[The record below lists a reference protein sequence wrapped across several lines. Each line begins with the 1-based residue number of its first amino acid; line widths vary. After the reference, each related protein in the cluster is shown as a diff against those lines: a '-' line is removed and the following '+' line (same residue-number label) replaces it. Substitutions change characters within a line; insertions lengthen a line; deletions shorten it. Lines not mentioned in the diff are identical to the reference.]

1 MKRLRRGGATGRG
14 AFSARSTARRK
25 RSTSAASK
33 LRYWASGR
41 LPSSSGPSLTRLI
54 FSTGWPAA
62 NSVSRTRSLRASFIS
77 VSYHGFSAAPDADR
91 PPTAGESQQA
101 EEHGPLDHEVAAR
114 AREATE
120 LGAEV
125 QGEGEIS

>member
-1 MKRLRRGGATGRG
+1 MDGGYRSWRLFQVDRGGAGHDEP
-14 AFSARSTARRK
+14 ARDTVPTAVTTEEEEREF
-25 RSTSAASK
+25 
-33 LRYWASGR
+33 
-41 LPSSSGPSLTRLI
+41 P
-54 FSTGWPAA
+54 
-62 NSVSRTRSLRASFIS
+62 
-77 VSYHGFSAAPDADR
+77 AAPDADR